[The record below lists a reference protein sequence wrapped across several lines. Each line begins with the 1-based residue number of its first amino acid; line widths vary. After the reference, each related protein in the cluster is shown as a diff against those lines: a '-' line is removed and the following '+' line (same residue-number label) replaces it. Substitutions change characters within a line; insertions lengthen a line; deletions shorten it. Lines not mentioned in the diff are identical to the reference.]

1 MATSVTEGLEA
12 GGGLHDE
19 DEATVKRL
27 IAQYKEGDRESF
39 TEIVRRYKNQVESL
53 AFKMVNNRDEAA
65 DIAQTVFVKMAANIG
80 SYDERRRFY
89 TWLYRVTANAS
100 IDHLRKRRR
109 HNHEPLENYRN
120 NLESSEA
127 SPERSYHSQQLR
139 NHIEEAAGTLND
151 RQRNVFMLRDIEG
164 CKVDDV
170 ANMMDMPA
178 ATVRWYVHR
187 ARAKI
192 RRELM
197 RRCPQLLV
205 LMGIR

>member
-1 MATSVTEGLEA
+1 MAAPGTAGLQT

-19 DEATVKRL
+19 DEATIKRL
-27 IAQYKEGDRESF
+27 IAQFKEGDRESF
-39 TEIVRRYKNQVESL
+39 TEIVRRYKKQVESL
-53 AFKMVNNRDEAA
+53 AFRMVNNRDEAA
-65 DIAQTVFVKMAANIG
+65 DIAQIVFVKMANSIG

-109 HNHEPLENYRN
+109 HSYEPLEDYRN
-120 NLESSEA
+120 NLESNLA
-127 SPERSYHSQQLR
+127 TPEHSYHRRQLR
-139 NHIEEAAGTLND
+139 DHIEEAASTLSD
-151 RQRNVFMLRDIEG
+151 RQRNIFMLRDVEG

-170 ANMMDMPA
+170 ANMMDMPV

-192 RRELM
+192 RSELL

>member
-1 MATSVTEGLEA
+1 MATPGTAGLQT

-19 DEATVKRL
+19 DEAAVKQL
-27 IAQYKEGDRESF
+27 IAQFKEGDGESF
-39 TEIVRRYKNQVESL
+39 TEIVRRYKKQVESL

-65 DIAQTVFVKMAANIG
+65 DVAQIVFVKMASNIG

-109 HNHEPLENYRN
+109 HSYEPLEDYRN
-120 NLESSEA
+120 NLESNLV
-127 SPERSYHSQQLR
+127 SPEHSYHRQQLR
-139 NHIEEAAGTLND
+139 DHIEEAASTLSN
-151 RQRNVFMLRDIEG
+151 RQRNIFMLRDVEG

-192 RRELM
+192 RRELL